1 MVGKRRNLPEKLH
14 PRFPSNCHI
23 NFLTGV
29 QYKEPFLKIERIDRL
44 QEKPSRGEMSSTAS
58 KSHEPL
64 WIYPEKNP
72 SLFQAIVSEFN
83 IHPVTA
89 QILIS
94 RGFKTLEEIHEFLY
108 AKLPSLYDPD
118 LFPDMDKAVDRII
131 QAVQQKQPILIYG
144 DNDVDGMT
152 AATLL
157 TEFLRTIGAKVFFD
171 IPNRASLKKSLM
183 GDALEFALQ
192 HRCALLI
199 TVDCGITAAKE
210 IQEVVQQGIDV
221 IVTDH
226 HEPTSRIPNCIA
238 TLNPKLINS
247 TYPNREL
254 TGVGVAF
261 KLAHAI
267 TNRLIENEDISP
279 TKIDLKNYLD
289 LVALG
294 TIADMGALKG
304 ENRILV
310 RYGLKQ
316 MRKMKRVGL
325 AKLFQVSEMQPGDL
339 SPSDIASKVAP
350 RLNSLG
356 RIADPIKGVELL
368 LLRDSLEAETLAKEL
383 DLHNLERQKIER
395 EASVDIEEYIFQHPD
410 ILHEK
415 AIILSSE
422 KWHPGI
428 IPIIAARIAKQY
440 SRPTL
445 IISIEQGVGKGSIR
459 TIPEFPLL
467 PLLKQNED
475 LLINFG
481 GHDYAAGLTIKEEN
495 IPVFKQRFLHAADKI
510 LKDQDIVAKLY
521 LDAKINFNDL
531 TFDFMESLSL
541 LEPFG
546 NENPPPVLYCDTTQV
561 WPPKV
566 VGKYHLKLFLEQEDR
581 MLEGMAF
588 GLADRKEQ
596 IRRKNI
602 PLRIA
607 FTPHVN
613 LFLNKASIQL
623 QIRDFQLIAEKA
635 KS

>member
-1 MVGKRRNLPEKLH
+1 M
-14 PRFPSNCHI
+14 
-23 NFLTGV
+23 
-29 QYKEPFLKIERIDRL
+29 KISEYQWL
-44 QEKPSRGEMSSTAS
+44 
-58 KSHEPL
+58 
-64 WIYPEKNP
+64 YPEKNGALLH
-72 SLFQAIVSEFN
+72 SIISEFN

-94 RGFKTLEEIHEFLY
+94 RGFKELQSIHEFLY

-118 LFPDMDKAVDRII
+118 LFPDMDVAVERILRAI
-131 QAVQQKQPILIYG
+131 AKKQNILIYG
-144 DNDVDGMT
+144 DNDVDGMS
-152 AATLL
+152 AAALL
-157 TEFLRTIGAKVFFD
+157 TEFLRSVGGNVFFD
-171 IPNRASLKKSLM
+171 IPNRSSLKKSLI
-183 GDALEFALQ
+183 GDALEFALKT
-192 HRCALLI
+192 RCDLLI

-210 IQEVVQQGIDV
+210 IQEVVAHGIDV

-226 HEPTSRIPNCIA
+226 HEPTSKIPHCIA

-267 TNRLIENEDISP
+267 ANELIENGQFLPSQ
-279 TKIDLKNYLD
+279 IDLKNYLD

-325 AKLFQVSEMQPGDL
+325 AKLFEVSELEQGEIT
-339 SPSDIASKVAP
+339 PSDIASKIAP

-368 LLRDSLEAETLAKEL
+368 LIHDSDEAEKLAHEL
-383 DLHNLERQKIER
+383 DLNNLKRQKIER
-395 EASVDIEEYIFQHPD
+395 EASEDIEDQMFQHPE
-410 ILHEK
+410 ILKEK
-415 AIILSSE
+415 AIVFQSD

-428 IPIIAARIAKQY
+428 VAILSSRIAKQTN
-440 SRPTL
+440 RPTL
-445 IISIEQGVGKGSIR
+445 VLSIEQGIGKGSLR
-459 TIPEFPLL
+459 TTPEFPLL
-467 PLLKQNED
+467 AVLKENKD

-481 GHDYAAGLTIKEEN
+481 GHDFAAGLTIREEN
-495 IPVFKQRFLHAADKI
+495 IEEFKKRFLAAANRE
-510 LKDQDIVAKLY
+510 LKEQDILSKLY
-521 LDAKINFNDL
+521 LDASVSFDEL

-546 NENPPPVLYCDTTQV
+546 NENPSPILYSDTIQT
-561 WPPKV
+561 WPPKI
-566 VGKYHLKLFLEQEDR
+566 VGKYHLKLFLEQNER
-581 MLEGMAF
+581 QLEGMAF
-588 GLADRKEQ
+588 GLVDRRDE
-596 IRRKNI
+596 IRAKNI

-613 LFLNKASIQL
+613 TFLNKTSIQL
-623 QIRDFQLIAEKA
+623 QIKDFRTN
-635 KS
+635 

>member
-1 MVGKRRNLPEKLH
+1 
-14 PRFPSNCHI
+14 
-23 NFLTGV
+23 
-29 QYKEPFLKIERIDRL
+29 
-44 QEKPSRGEMSSTAS
+44 MSSHPA
-58 KSHEPL
+58 KSAVPF
-64 WIYPEKNP
+64 WVYPEKNP
-72 SLFQAIVSEFN
+72 HLFQHIISEFN

-94 RGFKTLEEIHEFLY
+94 RGFKTMEEIHEYLY
-108 AKLPSLYDPD
+108 AKLPNLFDPD
-118 LFPDMDKAVDRII
+118 LFPDMDKAVDRILI
-131 QAVQQKQPILIYG
+131 AVRNKQPILVYG
-144 DNDVDGMT
+144 DNDVDGMS
-152 AATLL
+152 AAALL
-157 TEFLRTIGAKVFFD
+157 TEFLRAIGAKVFFD
-171 IPNRASLKKSLM
+171 IPNRASLKKSLI
-183 GDALEFALQ
+183 GNALEYALK

-210 IQEVVQQGIDV
+210 IQEVVENGIDV

-267 TNRLIENEDISP
+267 TNQLIASEEIPPS
-279 TKIDLKNYLD
+279 KIDLKNYLD

-325 AKLFQVSEMQPGDL
+325 AKLFQVSEMQQGDL
-339 SPSDIASKVAP
+339 SPIDIASKVAP

-356 RIADPIKGVELL
+356 RIADPIKGVQLL
-368 LLRDSLEAETLAKEL
+368 LIRDSNDAESLAKEL
-383 DLHNLERQKIER
+383 DLHNIERQKIER
-395 EASVDIEEYIFQHPD
+395 EASGDIEEFIFQNPET
-410 ILHEK
+410 LTGK
-415 AIILSSE
+415 AIILVSE

-445 IISIEQGVGKGSIR
+445 IISIEQGIGKGSIR

-467 PLLKQNED
+467 AILKQNEG

-481 GHDYAAGLTIKEEN
+481 GHDYAAGLTIKKEH
-495 IPVFKQRFLHAADKI
+495 IPEFTKRFIAAAEGVLQEHDVI
-510 LKDQDIVAKLY
+510 AKLHI
-521 LDAKINFNDL
+521 DAQINFNDI
-531 TFDFMESLSL
+531 TFDFMESFQL
-541 LEPFG
+541 LAPFG
-546 NENPPPVLYCDTTQV
+546 HENPQPILYCDAMQI

-566 VGKYHLKLFLEQEDR
+566 VGKYHLKLFLEQGDR
-581 MLEGMAF
+581 MLEGIAF
-588 GLADRKEQ
+588 GLADRRHL

-602 PLRIA
+602 LLRIA

-623 QIRDFQLIAEKA
+623 QIKDFQLVSGENSEID
-635 KS
+635 SGRVL

>member
-1 MVGKRRNLPEKLH
+1 M
-14 PRFPSNCHI
+14 PS
-23 NFLTGV
+23 L
-29 QYKEPFLKIERIDRL
+29 
-44 QEKPSRGEMSSTAS
+44 SS
-58 KSHEPL
+58 KSVEPT
-64 WIYPEKNP
+64 WVYPEKNQA
-72 SLFQAIVSEFN
+72 LFDEIINEFN

-94 RGFKTLEEIHEFLY
+94 RGFKTMEEIHEFLY
-108 AKLPSLYDPD
+108 AKLPNLFDPD
-118 LFPDMDKAVDRII
+118 LFPDMDKAVERII
-131 QAVQQKQPILIYG
+131 TAIHKHQPILVYG

-157 TEFLRTIGAKVFFD
+157 TEFLRSIGAKVYFD
-171 IPNRASLKKSLM
+171 IPNRASLKKSLI
-183 GDALEFALQ
+183 GDALEYALE
-192 HRCALLI
+192 HKCALMI
-199 TVDCGITAAKE
+199 TVDCGVTAAKE
-210 IQEVVQQGIDV
+210 IQEVVQNGIDV

-226 HEPTSRIPNCIA
+226 HEPTSKIPNCIA

-267 TNRLIENEDISP
+267 TNYLTEHEEISP
-279 TKIDLKNYLD
+279 TKIDLKTYLD

-316 MRKMKRVGL
+316 MRKLKRVGL
-325 AKLFQVSEMQPGDL
+325 AKLFQVSEMQPGEL
-339 SPSDIASKVAP
+339 TPSDIASKVAP

-368 LLRDSLEAETLAKEL
+368 LIRDSSEAETLAKEL

-395 EASVDIEEYIFQHPD
+395 EASDDIEGYIFQHPEV
-410 ILHEK
+410 LLEK
-415 AIILSSE
+415 AIILASE

-445 IISIEQGVGKGSIR
+445 IISIEQGIGKGSIR

-467 PLLKQNED
+467 PILKENSD

-495 IPVFKQRFLHAADKI
+495 IPLFRQRFIDAADKA
-510 LKDQDIVAKLY
+510 LKEQDVAAKLY
-521 LDAKINFNDL
+521 LDGMINFNDL
-531 TFDFMESLSL
+531 TFDFMESLNL

-546 NENPPPVLYCDTTQV
+546 NENPHPILYCEAMQI

-566 VGKYHLKLFLEQEDR
+566 VGKYHLKLFLEQGDR
-581 MLEGMAF
+581 MLEGIAF

-602 PLRIA
+602 LLRIA

-623 QIRDFQLIAEKA
+623 QIKDFQVV
-635 KS
+635 S

>member
-1 MVGKRRNLPEKLH
+1 
-14 PRFPSNCHI
+14 
-23 NFLTGV
+23 
-29 QYKEPFLKIERIDRL
+29 
-44 QEKPSRGEMSSTAS
+44 MSTTS
-58 KSHEPL
+58 KTNGPT
-64 WIYPEKNP
+64 WIYPDKKPE
-72 SLFQAIVSEFN
+72 LLHAIVTEFN
-83 IHPVTA
+83 IHPATA

-94 RGFKTLEEIHEFLY
+94 RGFTDLAEINDFLY
-108 AKLPSLYDPD
+108 GKLPNLYDPD
-118 LFPDMDKAVDRII
+118 LFADMDKAVERVLSAID
-131 QAVQQKQPILIYG
+131 QKQPILIYG

-152 AATLL
+152 AAALL
-157 TEFLRTIGAKVFFD
+157 VEFLRTIGAKVFFD

-183 GDALEFALQ
+183 GNALEFAKK
-192 HRCALLI
+192 HGCKLLI

-210 IQEVVQQGIDV
+210 VHELVQNGIDV
-221 IVTDH
+221 IITDH
-226 HEPTSRIPNCIA
+226 HEPTSKIPHCIA

-267 TNRLIENEDISP
+267 VNYLVEHEIP
-279 TKIDLKNYLD
+279 TASKVDLKSYLD

-325 AKLFQVSEMQPGDL
+325 AKLFQISDMQPGEL
-339 SPSDIASKVAP
+339 TPSDIASKVAP

-356 RIADPIKGVELL
+356 RIADPIKGVDLL
-368 LLRDSLEAETLAKEL
+368 LIKEPAAAEALAKQL

-395 EASVDIEEYIFQHPD
+395 EASTDIEEYLFQHPE
-410 ILHEK
+410 LLKEK
-415 AIILSSE
+415 AIILSSP

-467 PLLKQNED
+467 PVLKQNEE

-481 GHDYAAGLTIKEEN
+481 GHDYAAGLTLKEEN
-495 IPVFKQRFLHAADKI
+495 IPLFRQKFLAAAENC
-510 LKDQDIVAKLY
+510 LKEQDVVAKLH
-521 LDAKINFNDL
+521 LDAHIDFNEL
-531 TFDFMESLSL
+531 TFDFLESLNL

-546 NENPPPVLYCDTTQV
+546 NENPNPILYCTANQI

-566 VGKYHLKLFLEQEDR
+566 VGKYHLKFFLEQGDR
-581 MLEGMAF
+581 MLEGIAF
-588 GLADRKEQ
+588 GLAGRKDE
-596 IRRKNI
+596 IRKKNT

-623 QIRDFQLIAEKA
+623 QIKDFQVASNTSE
-635 KS
+635 

>member
-1 MVGKRRNLPEKLH
+1 MTTP
-14 PRFPSNCHI
+14 P
-23 NFLTGV
+23 
-29 QYKEPFLKIERIDRL
+29 
-44 QEKPSRGEMSSTAS
+44 S
-58 KSHEPL
+58 KSKDPL
-64 WIYPEKNP
+64 WIFPEHSP
-72 SLFQAIVSEFN
+72 VLAQQIIREFN

-94 RGFKTLEEIHEFLY
+94 RGFKTIQEIHEFLY
-108 AKLPSLYDPD
+108 AKLPNLFDPG
-118 LFPDMDKAVDRII
+118 LFPDMDKAVERVVS
-131 QAVQQKQPILIYG
+131 ALHSKEPILIYG

-152 AATLL
+152 AAALL
-157 TEFLRTIGAKVFFD
+157 TEFLRTLGANVFFD
-171 IPNRASLKKSLM
+171 IPNRAMLKKSLM
-183 GDALEFALQ
+183 GDALQFAME
-192 HRCALLI
+192 RKCTLLI

-210 IQEVVQQGIDV
+210 IEEVVSQGIDV
-221 IVTDH
+221 IITDH
-226 HEPTSRIPNCIA
+226 HEPTSKIPHCIA

-267 TNRLIENEDISP
+267 TNTLIENEEILPS
-279 TKIDLKNYLD
+279 KIDLKTYLD

-294 TIADMGALKG
+294 LIGDMGALKG

-325 AKLFQVSEMQPGDL
+325 AKLFELSEIGKKDL
-339 SPSDIASKVAP
+339 SPIDIASKIAP

-368 LLRDSLEAETLAKEL
+368 LLHRHDEAEKLAKEL
-383 DLHNLERQKIER
+383 DLNNLERQKIER
-395 EASVDIEEYIFQHPD
+395 IASDDIEVMLFQYPD
-410 ILHEK
+410 LLKDK
-415 AIILSSE
+415 AIVLQSE

-428 IPIIAARIAKQY
+428 IAILSARIAKQY
-440 SRPTL
+440 NRPTV
-445 IISIEQGVGKGSIR
+445 IISIEQGIGKGSMR

-467 PLLKQNED
+467 PILKENED

-495 IPVFKQRFLHAADKI
+495 IPKFKKKFLEAADI
-510 LKDQDIVAKLY
+510 MLKDHDVVPKLY
-521 LDAKINFNDL
+521 LDAKINFSEL
-531 TFDFMESLSL
+531 TFDFLESLHL

-546 NENPPPVLYCDTTQV
+546 HENPSPILYCDAIQL

-566 VGKYHLKLFLEQEDR
+566 VGKFHLKLFLEQGDR
-581 MLEGMAF
+581 MLEGIAF
-588 GLADRKEQ
+588 GLADRKDQ
-596 IRRKNI
+596 IPHKNM

-607 FTPHVN
+607 FTPQIN
-613 LFLNKASIQL
+613 MFLNKASIQL
-623 QIRDFQLIAEKA
+623 LIKDFQPIKE
-635 KS
+635 

>member
-1 MVGKRRNLPEKLH
+1 MPAA
-14 PRFPSNCHI
+14 
-23 NFLTGV
+23 V
-29 QYKEPFLKIERIDRL
+29 Q
-44 QEKPSRGEMSSTAS
+44 
-58 KSHEPL
+58 SHGPL
-64 WIYPEKNP
+64 WIYPDKNP
-72 SLFQAIVSEFN
+72 TLFQAIISEFN

-94 RGFKTLEEIHEFLY
+94 RGFKNIEEIHEFLY
-108 AKLPSLYDPD
+108 AKLPNLFDPD
-118 LFPDMDKAVDRII
+118 LFPDMNKAVERII
-131 QAVQQKQPILIYG
+131 AALQQGQSILVYG

-152 AATLL
+152 AAALL
-157 TEFLRTIGAKVFFD
+157 TDFLRTIGGKVFFD
-171 IPNRASLKKSLM
+171 IPSRTIMKKSLI
-183 GDALEFALQ
+183 GGALQ
-192 HRCALLI
+192 TAKKHHCSLLI

-210 IQEVVQQGIDV
+210 IQEVVEQGIDV

-226 HEPTSRIPNCIA
+226 HEPTSKIPNCIA

-247 TYPNREL
+247 TYPNRDL

-261 KLAHAI
+261 KLAHAL
-267 TNRLIENEDISP
+267 TNYLIENEEISP
-279 TKIDLKNYLD
+279 SKIDLKNYLD

-316 MRKMKRVGL
+316 MRKMKRVGI
-325 AKLFQVSEMQPGDL
+325 AKLFEVSEMQSGDL
-339 SPSDIASKVAP
+339 SPVDIASKVAP

-368 LLRDSLEAETLAKEL
+368 LLRNSEEAEKLAKEL
-383 DLHNLERQKIER
+383 DLYNLERQKIER
-395 EASVDIEEYIFQHPD
+395 EASVDIEEYIFQHPE
-410 ILHEK
+410 ILQDK
-415 AIILSSE
+415 AIFLYSE

-428 IPIIAARIAKQY
+428 IAIISARIAKQY
-440 SRPTL
+440 NRPTL
-445 IISIEQGVGKGSIR
+445 IISIEEGIGKGSIR

-467 PLLKQNED
+467 PILKQNDE

-481 GHDYAAGLTIKEEN
+481 GHDYAAGLTIKQEN
-495 IPVFKQRFLHAADKI
+495 IPLFKQRFLAAADQI
-510 LKDQDIVAKLY
+510 LKAQDVVPKLY
-521 LDAKINFNDL
+521 LDAKINFNEL
-531 TFDFMESLSL
+531 TFDFMESLNL

-546 NENPPPVLYCDTTQV
+546 NENPPPMLYCDAMQL

-566 VGKYHLKLFLEQEDR
+566 VGKYHLKMFLEQGDR
-581 MLEGMAF
+581 MLEGIAF
-588 GLADRKEQ
+588 GLADRKDE

-602 PLRIA
+602 LLRIA

-623 QIRDFQLIAEKA
+623 QIKDFQLASNPI
-635 KS
+635 